1 MPATNST
8 DHEALRAL
16 IHDRKS
22 KKGAGRVSRT
32 LNLCL
37 DGDLAVAHEQTLA
50 EVTAAQERIEKWRQE
65 RPRDAEG
72 RPAGDR
78 RMGAK
83 PDDPPADLVAD
94 LKAAERAAAAAEEAK
109 APVTVQVVLAGIP
122 NGQWDELVAANPPR
136 EGNAQDKE
144 YGANW
149 PAFIADLFVECTVRI
164 EHAGEPLDADAAD
177 LFAGLS
183 PGEFA
188 MVEAALM
195 VVNKRQVSVSF
206 SDAASQKNRPS
217 AGKSKRR

>member
-1 MPATNST
+1 MPATNTT

-37 DGDLAVAHEQTLA
+37 DGDLAVAHELAVA
-50 EVTAAQERIEKWRQE
+50 EVTAAQERIDKWRQD

-78 RMGAK
+78 RMGDK
-83 PDDPPADLVAD
+83 PDDPPPGLVAE
-94 LKAAERAAAAAEEAK
+94 LEGAEQAAAVAEKAK
-109 APVTVQVVLAGIP
+109 EPVTVQVVLAGIP

-136 EGNAQDKE
+136 DGNAQDKE

-149 PAFIADLFVECTVRI
+149 SAFVADLFVECTVRV
-164 EHAGEPLDADAAD
+164 EHGGEPLDVEPAD